1 MRVFFDLLYTKWGEF
16 KLRFADHSYSLD
28 IWHECLQA
36 LRQYLRGW
44 SLRMSRQRK
53 EIMQNISNRIEE
65 IDIIAEKRLLSNSE
79 WQERINLEES
89 LDKMNLIEEL

>member
-65 IDIIAEKRLLSNSE
+65 IDIIA
-79 WQERINLEES
+79 
-89 LDKMNLIEEL
+89 

>member
-1 MRVFFDLLYTKWGEF
+1 
-16 KLRFADHSYSLD
+16 
-28 IWHECLQA
+28 
-36 LRQYLRGW
+36 
-44 SLRMSRQRK
+44 MSRQRK

-79 WQERINLEES
+79 WQERINLEEP